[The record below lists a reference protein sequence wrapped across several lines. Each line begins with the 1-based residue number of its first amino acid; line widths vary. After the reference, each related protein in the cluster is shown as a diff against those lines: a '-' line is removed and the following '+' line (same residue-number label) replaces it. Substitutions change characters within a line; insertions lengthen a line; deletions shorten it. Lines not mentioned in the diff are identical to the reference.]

1 MFNEYG
7 IINQKRFF
15 FDTITITI
23 ITNFWKDDINFLSEV
38 GNNNNSSSIKI
49 IVIKLFMYLGTGCLV
64 VLFKIVEY
72 IHLFI
77 H

>member
-23 ITNFWKDDINFLSEV
+23 ITNFWKDDINFLSEID
-38 GNNNNSSSIKI
+38 NISNSSSIKI
-49 IVIKLFMYLGTGCLV
+49 IAIKLFMYLGTGV
-64 VLFKIVEY
+64 
-72 IHLFI
+72 
-77 H
+77 